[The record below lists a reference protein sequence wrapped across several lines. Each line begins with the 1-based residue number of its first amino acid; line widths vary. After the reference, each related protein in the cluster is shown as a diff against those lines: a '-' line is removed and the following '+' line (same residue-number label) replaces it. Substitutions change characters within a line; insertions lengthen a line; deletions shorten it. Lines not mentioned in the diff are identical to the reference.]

1 MCGRDDKDGSKQE
14 RERAR
19 RGKGY
24 YKEVVEVSSSLRFVV
39 KEEERKGRKVCGEQ
53 TAAFKRWTRRE
64 AGIIPTWNSL
74 GLSKVSSSSSLRV
87 AVDVD

>member
-24 YKEVVEVSSSLRFVV
+24 YKEVV
-39 KEEERKGRKVCGEQ
+39 RKGRKVCGEQ